1 MRIFNLFLLIASTA
15 IFFSCNFSKSTS
27 LNSTLNLKTQ
37 GDGISCEKISLTDGN
52 GYELNST
59 TFTYGQEINLNF
71 ENINGFIED
80 NNLTYPGMRLM
91 VLSSKKDTVLYSED
105 LYTDNENGFDMKP
118 LVLVANMTLA
128 APMHSDEKYT
138 AYILIW
144 DKKGK
149 GTFKVEFNF
158 KIVANPKILVKT
170 KDVDYDEVYLFD
182 QASMKT
188 ITNNVVSSEQ
198 KVFILFEGIKGF
210 TNKNDSIQCGI
221 SLKVVDNGGHVLLDK
236 ADLIGDEA
244 YSVEEF
250 EKQVS
255 PYFIVTGSSI
265 NSPVSCYCLIWD
277 KLSQKSIS
285 AEFKVD
291 VKKAQ
296 E

>member
-1 MRIFNLFLLIASTA
+1 MRIFNLFLIEACTA
-15 IFFSCNFSKSTS
+15 ILFSCNFNKSIS
-27 LNSTLNLKTQ
+27 LDSTLNLKTQ

-52 GYELNST
+52 NQELNST

-71 ENINGFIED
+71 QNISGFVEE

-91 VLSSKKDTVLYSED
+91 VLSSKKDTALYSED
-105 LYTDNENGFDMKP
+105 LYADNENGFDIKP
-118 LVLVANMTLA
+118 LKLLANMTLA
-128 APMHSDEKYT
+128 TPMHSNEKYT

-149 GTFKVEFNF
+149 GTFKVEFSFN
-158 KIVANPKILVKT
+158 IVSNPKITVKT
-170 KDVDYDEVYLFD
+170 KNVDYDEVYLFD

-188 ITNNVVSSEQ
+188 ITNNVVISEQ

-210 TNKNDSIQCGI
+210 TIENDSIKCGI
-221 SLKVVDNGGHVLLDK
+221 SLKVVDNGGHVLLDE
-236 ADLIGDEA
+236 ADLIGDGA
-244 YSVEEF
+244 YSAEEF
-250 EKQVS
+250 ENQVS
-255 PYFIVTGSSI
+255 PYFFVTGNAI

-277 KLSQKSIS
+277 KLSDKSIS

-296 E
+296 K